1 MLLFVSLRSFLFG
14 SWRPPPGVRVG
25 TSVSVRAWT
34 AAAGGI
40 HLDRVP
46 CVQVACFLAST
57 TAENRA
63 LFRKVIGPQRPSLM
77 HAAALVLRAHREKS
91 AALCKPL

>member
-1 MLLFVSLRSFLFG
+1 
-14 SWRPPPGVRVG
+14 
-25 TSVSVRAWT
+25 VRAWT

-40 HLDRVP
+40 HFDRVP
-46 CVQVACFLAST
+46 FVQVACFLAST

-63 LFRKVIGPQRPSLM
+63 LFRKVIDRPAASSLM